1 MTADWLAHCV
11 GVEAEAELAALRSP
25 ALAQL
30 ERETSEYLKDS
41 WCSELKAKLLLELV
55 VLTRPGACVEIGAF
69 SGSTTLPMLAG
80 LRYLAAGRAY
90 VVEPWSNAEA
100 IRGLP
105 SGDVN
110 TTWWSAVDMATVRSQ
125 FYGMLESWSLVS
137 FCEILPLASRE
148 AISAVPAI
156 DILHLDGNF
165 SEEGAALDTELYL
178 PKVVSGGH
186 VVLSNVLVTVAGA
199 PTKMRALWPL
209 FDACDILGEVDAG
222 NTLLFRKR

>member
-1 MTADWLAHCV
+1 MITDWLAHFV
-11 GVEAEAELAALRSP
+11 GGEAEADLAALRSP

-30 ERETSEYLKDS
+30 ERETVEYLKDS
-41 WCSELKAKLLLELV
+41 WCSEQKAKLLLELV
-55 VLTRPGACVEIGAF
+55 VVTRPGACVEIGAF

-80 LRYLAAGRAY
+80 LRYLDAGRAY

-110 TTWWSAVDMATVRSQ
+110 TAWWAAVDMTTVRSQ
-125 FYGMLESWSLVS
+125 FDRMLETWSLGS
-137 FCEILPLASRE
+137 WCEVLPLASRE

-156 DILHLDGNF
+156 DLLHLDGNF
-165 SEEGAALDTELYL
+165 SEEGAALDSELYL
-178 PKVVSGGH
+178 PKVVPGGH

-209 FDACDILGEVDAG
+209 FDACDVLGEVDGG
-222 NTLLFRKR
+222 NSLLFRKR